1 MVKNEDIESL
11 YIIGNGFDLHHKIQ
25 CKYSD
30 FHKWLC
36 LNNPMLENRL
46 FQVYELHHNDF
57 WSSFETNLGALTV
70 ESILE
75 GYAYAPMLLFAKH
88 ANGDMIALKTD
99 NYTGSIG
106 EIGYTLERLFNDLQI
121 AFADWIFQLE
131 DANPTYKI
139 QIDKSKSSF
148 ISFNYTQ
155 TLEQVYGVNPSDIL
169 YLHGCSAWDTNLIFG
184 HNLTP
189 EKLLKNW
196 QNNYSE
202 EELEVL
208 IGAANEMSIIFKD
221 VDGRYV
227 EKDGIITQSTGLPTF
242 NPSVESF
249 NELNLN
255 LTGNVLKMDG
265 IINPSKANELFAAEG
280 LEDIQNAKM
289 TASIYDDKLEEITW
303 NYDIDGMNINQ
314 RLVISYNTYTIV
326 PPAL

>member
-75 GYAYAPMLLFAKH
+75 GYVYAPMLIFAKH
-88 ANGDMIALKTD
+88 ANGDMIALETD

-106 EIGYTLERLFNDLQI
+106 EIGYTLERLFNNLQI
-121 AFADWIFQLE
+121 AFADWISQLE
-131 DANPTYKI
+131 GANPIYKV

-155 TLEQVYGVNPSDIL
+155 TLEQIYGVNPSDIL
-169 YLHGCSAWDTNLIFG
+169 YIHGCSARNNNLIFG

-189 EKLLKNW
+189 EKLLENW
-196 QNNYSE
+196 RNNYSE
-202 EELEVL
+202 EELETL
-208 IGAANEMSIIFKD
+208 IEAANEMSIIFKD
-221 VDGRYV
+221 V
-227 EKDGIITQSTGLPTF
+227 KGIIDRHNAYWETIRNIQSIHIWGLSLSEVDTPYISHIRTIVS
-242 NPSVESF
+242 NDVEWEFSWLTKTDKEMVKKVIEKLQIK
-249 NELNLN
+249 NYSLVTLNDLLCN
-255 LTGNVLKMDG
+255 NNSQL
-265 IINPSKANELFAAEG
+265 ELFS
-280 LEDIQNAKM
+280 DF
-289 TASIYDDKLEEITW
+289 
-303 NYDIDGMNINQ
+303 
-314 RLVISYNTYTIV
+314 R
-326 PPAL
+326 

>member
-1 MVKNEDIESL
+1 MARNEDIENL

-75 GYAYAPMLLFAKH
+75 GYVYAPMLLFAKH
-88 ANGDMIALKTD
+88 ANGDMIALETD

-169 YLHGCSAWDTNLIFG
+169 YLHGCSTWDTNLIFG

-221 VDGRYV
+221 VN
-227 EKDGIITQSTGLPTF
+227 GIIDRHTAYWEAIRNIQRIHIWGLSLSEVDMPYISHIRSIVS
-242 NPSVESF
+242 NDVEWEFSWLTKTDKEMVKKVIEKLQIK
-249 NELNLN
+249 NYSLVTLNDLLCN
-255 LTGNVLKMDG
+255 NNSQL
-265 IINPSKANELFAAEG
+265 ELFSD
-280 LEDIQNAKM
+280 LD
-289 TASIYDDKLEEITW
+289 
-303 NYDIDGMNINQ
+303 NQ
-314 RLVISYNTYTIV
+314 
-326 PPAL
+326 P

>member
-11 YIIGNGFDLHHKIQ
+11 YIIGNGFDLHHEIQ

-75 GYAYAPMLLFAKH
+75 GYVYAPMLIFAKH
-88 ANGDMIALKTD
+88 ANGDMIALETD

-106 EIGYTLERLFNDLQI
+106 EIGYTLERLFNNLQI
-121 AFADWIFQLE
+121 AFADWISQLE
-131 DANPTYKI
+131 GANPIYKV

-155 TLEQVYGVNPSDIL
+155 TLEQIYGVNPSDIL
-169 YLHGCSAWDTNLIFG
+169 YIHGCSARNNNLIFG

-189 EKLLKNW
+189 EKLLENW
-196 QNNYSE
+196 RNNYSE
-202 EELEVL
+202 EELETL
-208 IGAANEMSIIFKD
+208 IEAANEMSIIFKD
-221 VDGRYV
+221 V
-227 EKDGIITQSTGLPTF
+227 KGIIDRHNAYWETIRNIQSIHIWGLSLSDVDMPYISHIRTIVSNDVKWEF
-242 NPSVESF
+242 SWLTKTDKEMVKKVIEKLQIKNYSLVT
-249 NELNLN
+249 LNDLLCN
-255 LTGNVLKMDG
+255 NNSQL
-265 IINPSKANELFAAEG
+265 ELFS
-280 LEDIQNAKM
+280 DF
-289 TASIYDDKLEEITW
+289 
-303 NYDIDGMNINQ
+303 
-314 RLVISYNTYTIV
+314 R
-326 PPAL
+326 

>member
-1 MVKNEDIESL
+1 MASNEEIENL

-75 GYAYAPMLLFAKH
+75 GYVYAPMLIFAKH
-88 ANGDMIALKTD
+88 ANGDMIALETD

-106 EIGYTLERLFNDLQI
+106 EIGYTLERLFNNLQI
-121 AFADWIFQLE
+121 AFADWISQLE
-131 DANPTYKI
+131 GANPIYKV

-155 TLEQVYGVNPSDIL
+155 TLEQIYGVNPSDIL
-169 YLHGCSAWDTNLIFG
+169 YIHGCSARNNNLIFG

-189 EKLLKNW
+189 EKLLENW
-196 QNNYSE
+196 RNNYSE
-202 EELEVL
+202 EELETL
-208 IGAANEMSIIFKD
+208 IEAANEMSIIFKD
-221 VDGRYV
+221 V
-227 EKDGIITQSTGLPTF
+227 KGIIDRHNAYWETIRNIQSIHIWGLSLSEVDMP
-242 NPSVESF
+242 
-249 NELNLN
+249 
-255 LTGNVLKMDG
+255 
-265 IINPSKANELFAAEG
+265 
-280 LEDIQNAKM
+280 
-289 TASIYDDKLEEITW
+289 Y
-303 NYDIDGMNINQ
+303 
-314 RLVISYNTYTIV
+314 ISHIRTIV
-326 PPAL
+326 SNDVKWEFSWHTKADKDMVKKVIERLQIKNYSLITLNDLLCDNNSQMVLFSDFR

>member
-75 GYAYAPMLLFAKH
+75 GYVYAPMLIFAKH
-88 ANGDMIALKTD
+88 ANGDMIALETD

-106 EIGYTLERLFNDLQI
+106 EIGYTLERLFNNLQI
-121 AFADWIFQLE
+121 AFADWISQLE
-131 DANPTYKI
+131 GANPIYKV

-155 TLEQVYGVNPSDIL
+155 TLEQIYGVNPSDIL
-169 YLHGCSAWDTNLIFG
+169 YIHGCSARNNNLIFG

-189 EKLLKNW
+189 EKLLENW
-196 QNNYSE
+196 RNNYSE
-202 EELEVL
+202 EELETL
-208 IGAANEMSIIFKD
+208 IEAANEMSIIFKD
-221 VDGRYV
+221 V
-227 EKDGIITQSTGLPTF
+227 KGIIDRHNAYWETIRNIQSIHIWGLSLSEVDMP
-242 NPSVESF
+242 
-249 NELNLN
+249 
-255 LTGNVLKMDG
+255 
-265 IINPSKANELFAAEG
+265 
-280 LEDIQNAKM
+280 
-289 TASIYDDKLEEITW
+289 Y
-303 NYDIDGMNINQ
+303 
-314 RLVISYNTYTIV
+314 ISYIRTIV
-326 PPAL
+326 SNDVKWEFSWHTKTDKDMVKKVIERLRIKNYSLITLNDLLCDNNSQMVLFSDFR

>member
-75 GYAYAPMLLFAKH
+75 GYVYAPMLIFAKH
-88 ANGDMIALKTD
+88 ANGDMIALETD

-106 EIGYTLERLFNDLQI
+106 EIGYTLERLFNNLQI
-121 AFADWIFQLE
+121 AFADWISQLE
-131 DANPTYKI
+131 GANPIYKV

-155 TLEQVYGVNPSDIL
+155 TLEQIYGVNPSDIL
-169 YLHGCSAWDTNLIFG
+169 YIHGCSARNNNLIFG

-189 EKLLKNW
+189 EKLLENW
-196 QNNYSE
+196 RNNYSE
-202 EELEVL
+202 EELETL
-208 IGAANEMSIIFKD
+208 IEAANEMSIIFKD
-221 VDGRYV
+221 V
-227 EKDGIITQSTGLPTF
+227 KGIIDRHNAYWETIRNIQSIHIWGLSLSEVDMP
-242 NPSVESF
+242 
-249 NELNLN
+249 
-255 LTGNVLKMDG
+255 
-265 IINPSKANELFAAEG
+265 
-280 LEDIQNAKM
+280 
-289 TASIYDDKLEEITW
+289 Y
-303 NYDIDGMNINQ
+303 
-314 RLVISYNTYTIV
+314 ISHIRTIV
-326 PPAL
+326 SNDVKWEFSWHTQTDKDMVKKVIERLQIKNYSLITLNDLLCDNNSQMVLFSDFR

>member
-75 GYAYAPMLLFAKH
+75 GYVYAPMLIFAKH
-88 ANGDMIALKTD
+88 ANGDMIALETD

-106 EIGYTLERLFNDLQI
+106 EIGYTLERLFNNLQI
-121 AFADWIFQLE
+121 AFADWISQLE
-131 DANPTYKI
+131 GANPIYKV

-155 TLEQVYGVNPSDIL
+155 TLEQIYGVNPSDIL
-169 YLHGCSAWDTNLIFG
+169 YIHGCSARNNNLIFG

-189 EKLLKNW
+189 EKLLENW
-196 QNNYSE
+196 RNNYSE
-202 EELEVL
+202 EELETL
-208 IGAANEMSIIFKD
+208 IEAANEMSIIFKD
-221 VDGRYV
+221 V
-227 EKDGIITQSTGLPTF
+227 
-242 NPSVESF
+242 N
-249 NELNLN
+249 
-255 LTGNVLKMDG
+255 G
-265 IINPSKANELFAAEG
+265 IINRHTAYWEAIRNIQRIHIWGLSLSEVDMPYISHIRTIVSNDVEWAFSWLTKTDKKMGKKVIEKLQIKNYSLVTLNDLLCNNNSQLELFS
-280 LEDIQNAKM
+280 DF
-289 TASIYDDKLEEITW
+289 
-303 NYDIDGMNINQ
+303 
-314 RLVISYNTYTIV
+314 R
-326 PPAL
+326 

>member
-75 GYAYAPMLLFAKH
+75 GYVYAPMLIFAKH
-88 ANGDMIALKTD
+88 ANGDMIALETD

-106 EIGYTLERLFNDLQI
+106 EIGYTLERLFNNLQI
-121 AFADWIFQLE
+121 AFADWISQLE
-131 DANPTYKI
+131 GANPIYKV

-155 TLEQVYGVNPSDIL
+155 TLEQIYGVNPSDIL
-169 YLHGCSAWDTNLIFG
+169 YIHGCGARNNNLIFG

-189 EKLLKNW
+189 EKLLENW
-196 QNNYSE
+196 RNNYSE
-202 EELEVL
+202 EELETL
-208 IGAANEMSIIFKD
+208 IEAANEMSIIFKD
-221 VDGRYV
+221 V
-227 EKDGIITQSTGLPTF
+227 KGIIDRHNAYWETIRNIQSIHIWGLSLSEVDMP
-242 NPSVESF
+242 
-249 NELNLN
+249 
-255 LTGNVLKMDG
+255 
-265 IINPSKANELFAAEG
+265 
-280 LEDIQNAKM
+280 
-289 TASIYDDKLEEITW
+289 Y
-303 NYDIDGMNINQ
+303 
-314 RLVISYNTYTIV
+314 ISHIRTIV
-326 PPAL
+326 SNDVKWEFSWYTKTDKDMVKKVIERLQIKNYSLITLNDLLCDNNSQMVLFSDFR